1 MKTTRP
7 GNRRNFLLTAGLGG
21 AGVAAA
27 VVTGKKV
34 AATPKQEA
42 VAASKETKYRDT
54 EHIRKYYET
63 TKV

>member
-1 MKTTRP
+1 MKTTKSTD
-7 GNRRNFLLTAGLGG
+7 RRNFLLAAGLGG

-27 VVTGKKV
+27 VATGRKPASKPKV
-34 AATPKQEA
+34 EA
-42 VAASKETKYRDT
+42 VAASKEAKYRES